1 MFPPAGHGGFVVTA
15 REIAF
20 RIGGGE
26 AFNLNGAP
34 LSVGR
39 GGTPAGLHHLH
50 RHASI
55 AATMEE
61 EPAMDLI
68 VRNARLSSVPEAP
81 PVDIGVTAGRI
92 VAIGPGLPGDGAVF
106 DAAGCLICAGFVETH
121 IHLDKSCIIDRC
133 APESGRQANSMQ
145 RVAAVKHTFSV
156 EDVYARA
163 SRTLEKCISHGATRM
178 RTHLELDGGVE
189 MRSFEAIEVLR
200 RDYAWAIDI
209 EVCVFPQ
216 EGLTDNPRS
225 DALLVEGLKRGATVI
240 GAAPNYDP
248 DHAGQVRRIFDLAR
262 EFDVDID
269 MHLDSGNSP
278 EDMDIH
284 LVCELTEK
292 HRLGGRVT
300 VGHMCKLSTM
310 PVADLR
316 ALARRIADAGVAVTV
331 LPATELFMMGRDQD
345 YNVRRGVADVNL
357 LAECGVNCSLSTN
370 NVLNPF
376 TPFGDGSLLRMANLQ
391 ANVCQIGQA
400 SRLRD
405 CFAMLTERSARL
417 MNLKDYGI
425 TVGNPADIVVLDATT
440 PEQAVAEI
448 RHPLAVFKRGRRTVT
463 RPRAELH
470 RPA

>member
-1 MFPPAGHGGFVVTA
+1 
-15 REIAF
+15 
-20 RIGGGE
+20 
-26 AFNLNGAP
+26 
-34 LSVGR
+34 
-39 GGTPAGLHHLH
+39 
-50 RHASI
+50 
-55 AATMEE
+55 
-61 EPAMDLI
+61 MDLV
-68 VRNARLSSVPEAP
+68 VRNARLADAPDAP
-81 PVDIGVTAGRI
+81 PVDIGVADGRI
-92 VAIGPGLPGDGAVF
+92 VALEPHLHADANSY
-106 DAAGCLICAGFVETH
+106 DAAGALVCAGFVETH

-133 APESGRQANSMQ
+133 PPEAGRQANAVP
-145 RVAAVKHTFSV
+145 RVAAVKHSFTV

-163 SRTLEKCISHGATRM
+163 SRTLEKCIKHGTTRM

-189 MRSFEAIEVLR
+189 MRSFEAIEALR

-216 EGLTDNPRS
+216 EGLTNNPRA
-225 DALLVEGLKRGATVI
+225 DALLVEGLKRGAKVI

-248 DHAGQVRRIFDLAR
+248 DHAGQIHRIFQLAR

-278 EDMDIH
+278 EAMDIH

-292 HRLGGRVT
+292 YRLGGRVA

-310 PVADLR
+310 PIAELR
-316 ALARRIADAGVAVTV
+316 AIARRIADAGVAVTV
-331 LPATELFMMGRDQD
+331 LPATELFMMGRDQE

-357 LAECGVNCSLSTN
+357 LVEYGVNCSLSTN

-400 SRLRD
+400 HRLRD

-417 MNLKDYGI
+417 MNLPDYGI
-425 TVGNPADIVVLDATT
+425 KPGNPADIVVLDATK

-448 RHPLAVFKRGRRTVT
+448 CAPLAVFKRGRRTVT
-463 RPRAELH
+463 RSRAELH
-470 RPA
+470 RPL